1 MEDINKLIHDVRNP
15 LNSIAVN
22 AELGKLTLQKTGDVT
37 RAIEIFDVILNACR
51 NCSNHLTEL
60 RECLNETTSLTS
72 PRDGSDIK

>member
-22 AELGKLTLQKTGDVT
+22 AELGKLTLQKTGDIN

-51 NCSNHLTEL
+51 NCSNHLAEL
-60 RECLNETTSLTS
+60 RECLNQNSAAS
-72 PRDGSDIK
+72 NPPDGSDLK

>member
-22 AELGKLTLQKTGDVT
+22 AELGKLTLQKTEDVS

-51 NCSNHLTEL
+51 SCSGQLTQL
-60 RECLNETTSLTS
+60 REAVAQ
-72 PRDGSDIK
+72 DGSPKPPEGNDG

>member
-22 AELGKLTLQKTGDVT
+22 AELGKLTLQKTEDIN

-51 NCSNHLTEL
+51 NCSNHLAEL
-60 RECLNETTSLTS
+60 RECLNQS
-72 PRDGSDIK
+72 PPSSGQTDGSDGR

>member
-22 AELGKLTLQKTGDVT
+22 AELGKLTLQKTEDIN

-51 NCSNHLTEL
+51 NCSSQLTQL
-60 RECLNETTSLTS
+60 REVVAQDAPAKPAE
-72 PRDGSDIK
+72 DKDA